1 LHGLKRILYEPLKIT
16 HYLQRRAIDYRSSKN
31 IVMLNMKPSSNTE
44 QAIWTI
50 SALNFEVKTMLSEG
64 IGTLWIEG
72 EISNFMCPASGH
84 WYFTLKDKRAQCRA
98 AMFKG
103 KNNRVGFLPKNGQQV
118 LVKAQVT
125 LYEARGEYQ
134 LIVDHVEDAGV
145 GELMRQYE
153 KLKSELDKEGLFSN
167 KLKQPLPTHPKK
179 IGIITSSTGAAIR
192 DVISVISRRAPH
204 IPVLVFPTTVQ
215 GEQAS
220 DQILKALKLVKSNG
234 ECDVLLMVRGGGSL
248 EDMWCFNDERIA
260 REIAHFPIPVV
271 TGIGHEIDFT
281 LADFAADFR
290 APTPSVA
297 AESVT
302 PDCFELMQNI
312 DYQVS
317 QLVFQMTTKLA
328 QNEDFLTQRQK
339 RLANQHPTRQ
349 FDQLAMRLKFNYEKL
364 IEQNQNRLSREQ
376 HRLQL
381 CQSSI
386 RQSTPLKVIV
396 KKQEH
401 LNQLSINKVNAVKQ
415 SLLLAEHQLAIQA
428 RSLDTLSPLKTL
440 SRGFAKISKQQKLV
454 SSVKQLIK
462 GDAIEIALSDGNKQA
477 TII

>member
-1 LHGLKRILYEPLKIT
+1 MLK
-16 HYLQRRAIDYRSSKN
+16 
-31 IVMLNMKPSSNTE
+31 MKPSSNTE

-50 SALNFEVKTMLSEG
+50 SALNFEVKTMLSKG

-72 EISNFMCPASGH
+72 EISNFACPASGH

-103 KNNRVGFLPKNGQQV
+103 KNNRVDFLPKNGQQV

-134 LIVDHVEDAGV
+134 LVVEHVEDAGV

-153 KLKSELDKEGLFSN
+153 KLKSNLDKEGLFSAS
-167 KLKQPLPTHPKK
+167 LKQSLPTHPKK
-179 IGIITSSTGAAIR
+179 IGIITSPTGAAIR

-204 IPVLVFPTTVQ
+204 ISVLVFPTIVQ

-220 DQILKALKLVKSNG
+220 EQILKALRLVKSNG

-260 REIAHFPIPVV
+260 REIAHFPIPIV

-281 LADFAADFR
+281 IADFAADFR
-290 APTPSVA
+290 APTPSAA

-302 PDCFELMQNI
+302 PDRFELMQNI

-317 QLVFQMTTKLA
+317 QLVSQITSMLIR
-328 QNEDFLTQRQK
+328 NNDFLTQRKK
-339 RLANQHPTRQ
+339 RLSNQHPTRQ
-349 FDQLAMRLKFNYEKL
+349 FDQLALRLKFHTQKL
-364 IEQNQNRLSREQ
+364 LEQSQNRLSTEQ

-386 RQSTPLKVIV
+386 RQSTPLLVIN

-401 LNQLSINKVNAVKQ
+401 LNQLSNHNVNAVKQ
-415 SLLLAEHQLAIQA
+415 NLLLAKHQLAIQA

-440 SRGFAKISKQQKLV
+440 SRGFAKVIKQKKLI
-454 SSVKQLIK
+454 SSVNQLSS
-462 GDAIEIALSDGNKQA
+462 GDAIEITLSDGSKQA
-477 TII
+477 TIT

>member
-1 LHGLKRILYEPLKIT
+1 MLK
-16 HYLQRRAIDYRSSKN
+16 
-31 IVMLNMKPSSNTE
+31 MKPSSNTE
-44 QAIWTI
+44 HAIWTI

-72 EISNFMCPASGH
+72 EISNFVCPASGH

-134 LIVDHVEDAGV
+134 LVVEHVEDAGV

-153 KLKSELDKEGLFSN
+153 KLKNELDKEGLFSAS
-167 KLKQPLPTHPKK
+167 LKQPLPTHPKK
-179 IGIITSSTGAAIR
+179 IAIITSPTGAAIR
-192 DVISVISRRAPH
+192 DVISVINRRAPH
-204 IPVLVFPTTVQ
+204 IPVLVFPTMVQ
-215 GEQAS
+215 GEQAA
-220 DQILKALKLVKSNG
+220 DQILKALQLVKSNG

-281 LADFAADFR
+281 IADFAADFR

-302 PDCFELMQNI
+302 PDRFELMQTI

-317 QLVFQMTTKLA
+317 QLVYQMTSKLA
-328 QNEDFLTQRQK
+328 RNNDFLTQRQK

-364 IEQNQNRLSREQ
+364 VEQNQNQLSTAQ

-381 CQSSI
+381 CQLSI
-386 RQSTPLKVIV
+386 RQSTPLQVIDR
-396 KKQEH
+396 KHDH
-401 LNQLSINKVNAVKQ
+401 LNQLLKHTVNAMKQ
-415 SLLLAEHQLAIQA
+415 NLLIAEHKLAIQA

-440 SRGFAKISKQQKLV
+440 SRGFAKVSKRQKLV
-454 SSVKQLIK
+454 SSIEQLTT
-462 GDAIEIALSDGNKQA
+462 GDAIEITLRDGSKQA
-477 TII
+477 TIT

>member
-1 LHGLKRILYEPLKIT
+1 MTPKKILFILI
-16 HYLQRRAIDYRSSKN
+16 
-31 IVMLNMKPSSNTE
+31 MKPKSNAE
-44 QAIWTI
+44 QTIWTI
-50 SALNFEVKTMLSEG
+50 SALNFEVKTMLSDG

-72 EISNFMCPASGH
+72 EISNFVCPASGH

-103 KNNRVGFLPKNGQQV
+103 KNNQVGFLPKNGQQV
-118 LVKAQVT
+118 IVKAHVT

-134 LIVDHVEDAGV
+134 LIVEHVEDAGV

-153 KLKSELDKEGLFSN
+153 KLKSDLDREGLFSDT
-167 KLKQPLPTHPKK
+167 LKHTLPTHPKK
-179 IGIITSSTGAAIR
+179 IGIITSPTGAAIR
-192 DVISVISRRAPH
+192 DAISVISRRAPH

-215 GEQAS
+215 GDQAS
-220 DQILKALKLVKSNG
+220 DQILKALQLVKSNG
-234 ECDVLLMVRGGGSL
+234 ECDVLLIVRGGGSL

-260 REIAHFPIPVV
+260 REIAHFPIPIV

-281 LADFAADFR
+281 IADFAADFR

-302 PDCFELMQNI
+302 PDCFELMQNV
-312 DYQVS
+312 DFQVS
-317 QLVFQMTTKLA
+317 QLVHQMTSRLT
-328 QNEDFLTQRQK
+328 QYDDFLTQRQK

-364 IEQNQNRLSREQ
+364 IEQNQNRLSTGL

-386 RQSTPLKVIV
+386 RQSTPLQVID
-396 KKQEH
+396 KNQDH
-401 LNQLSINKVNAVKQ
+401 LNQLSITKIAAVKQ
-415 SLLLAEHQLAIQA
+415 SLLLAKHQLAIQA

-440 SRGFAKISKQQKLV
+440 SRGFAKVSKQKKLI
-454 SSVKQLIK
+454 SSIKQLAT
-462 GDAIEIALSDGNKQA
+462 GDTIDIALSDGTKQA
-477 TII
+477 TIIETR

>member
-1 LHGLKRILYEPLKIT
+1 
-16 HYLQRRAIDYRSSKN
+16 
-31 IVMLNMKPSSNTE
+31 MKPPSNTE

-72 EISNFMCPASGH
+72 EISNFVCPASGH

-134 LIVDHVEDAGV
+134 LVVEHVEDAGV

-153 KLKSELDKEGLFSN
+153 KLKNKLDMEGLFSAS
-167 KLKQPLPTHPKK
+167 LKQPLPTHPKK
-179 IGIITSSTGAAIR
+179 IAIITSPTGAAIR

-204 IPVLVFPTTVQ
+204 IPVLVFPTMVQ
-215 GEQAS
+215 GEQAA
-220 DQILKALKLVKSNG
+220 DQILKALQLVKSNG

-281 LADFAADFR
+281 IADFAADFR

-302 PDCFELMQNI
+302 PDRFELMQNI

-317 QLVFQMTTKLA
+317 QLVYQMTSKLA
-328 QNEDFLTQRQK
+328 RNNDFLTQLQK
-339 RLANQHPTRQ
+339 RLTNQHPTRQ
-349 FDQLAMRLKFNYEKL
+349 FDQLTMRLKFNHEKL
-364 IEQNQNRLSREQ
+364 IEQNQNQLSTAQ

-381 CQSSI
+381 CLSSI
-386 RQSTPLKVIV
+386 RQSTPSQVID
-396 KKQEH
+396 KKQHH
-401 LNQLSINKVNAVKQ
+401 LNQLSKHTVNAMKQ
-415 SLLLAEHQLAIQA
+415 NLLVAEHQLAIQA

-440 SRGFAKISKQQKLV
+440 SRGFAKVSKQQKLI
-454 SSVKQLIK
+454 SSVDQLST
-462 GDAIEIALSDGNKQA
+462 GDAIEITLRDGSKQA
-477 TII
+477 TIT